1 MTCDE
6 FNYNV
11 NLVFDN
17 LGNAEL
23 SNEIQNHIKICYIC
37 SQEYNRIKN
46 YFEKLHSNPKGIE
59 VSEKYI
65 QDTIDVIL
73 QNKILPARETTATPT
88 EVKLKPTEVKEV
100 TEVVEPEPLVEP
112 EIIGETV
119 SKKATK
125 QAVMKEVEIRTGET
139 ETKAPKPKV
148 IKAVTPAKRSYDL
161 YFFYGIIG
169 VSCLI
174 IAYIILQFFIH

>member
-6 FNYNV
+6 FNYSV
-11 NLVFDN
+11 NLIYDN

-37 SQEYNRIKN
+37 SQEYNRLKN
-46 YFEKLHSNPKGIE
+46 YFDKLNSNPKGIE
-59 VSEKYI
+59 VSEKFI

-73 QNKILPARETTATPT
+73 QNKALPIRETSTTPT
-88 EVKLKPTEVKEV
+88 EVKLKSQEIRQEQ
-100 TEVVEPEPLVEP
+100 ESEP
-112 EIIGETV
+112 EIEPEV
-119 SKKATK
+119 KSEEKFRSFE
-125 QAVMKEVEIRTGET
+125 QAVVKEVEIKT
-139 ETKAPKPKV
+139 EKKAPRKRV
-148 IKAVTPAKRSYDL
+148 EKAVNTDRKSYDL
-161 YFFYGIIG
+161 YFFYAVIG